1 MNVAR
6 DVLAADHEPQILAGV
21 ESHACRSQRDFNL
34 HDFAFR
40 QLLVTVKTLN
50 GNNIGRQSLVEMATA
65 DAQTAVGT
73 RVFCHTAVVLQHVV
87 CTGRG
92 GTILV
97 VPPDSVF
104 EVEMMDDSFDLQ
116 FVSFKDLPAD
126 VTFNSCIE
134 LQLTND
140 DMELTGEYFHLLY
153 HTVNRQP
160 LSMQSTRALLTGML
174 NELHALHERTTVNTQ
189 KTPSRQQ
196 EILQR
201 FITLLNRHAAKEHNI
216 SFYADR
222 LCLTPN
228 HLGAT
233 ICEASGLTAMQWIH
247 RYIIQ
252 QAKLQLL
259 YSDHPVWQI
268 SETLNFPNPSFFSKF
283 FKRET
288 GMTPAEY
295 RQMK

>member
-1 MNVAR
+1 MAKIIEDLTLGFIEDMAGKDHGEYLDNEMIMAMSIRRLGRKILKTGQPYRIGDGRIMRVTQGTAR
-6 DVLAADHEPQILAGV
+6 CIINMEQ
-21 ESHACRSQRDFNL
+21 
-34 HDFAFR
+34 
-40 QLLVTVKTLN
+40 
-50 GNNIGRQSLVEMATA
+50 
-65 DAQTAVGT
+65 
-73 RVFCHTAVVLQHVV
+73 HTMQA
-87 CTGRG
+87 

-233 ICEASGLTAMQWIH
+233 IREASGLTAMQWIH

-252 QAKLQLL
+252 QAKLQLF